1 VIDCDQIFAVE
12 ISTIAIRRMQR
23 EMREN
28 LPEMEVVDTQNE
40 DASSEYIRNLL
51 RELVRRQRDYSL
63 STGKLK
69 WVQRAMN
76 NK

>member
-1 VIDCDQIFAVE
+1 MDCDQRFE
-12 ISTIAIRRMQR
+12 IAINTIAIRRMQR
-23 EMREN
+23 EMRKN
-28 LPEMEVVDTQNE
+28 LPEVEAVDTKNE

-51 RELVRRQRDYSL
+51 REVVRRQRDYSL